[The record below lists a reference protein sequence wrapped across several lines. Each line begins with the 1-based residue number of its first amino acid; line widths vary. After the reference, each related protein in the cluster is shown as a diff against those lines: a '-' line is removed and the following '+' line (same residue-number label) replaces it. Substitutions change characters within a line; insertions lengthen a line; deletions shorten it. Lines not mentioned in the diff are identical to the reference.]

1 MFLFRT
7 LIVVAFLYTLRS
19 GTAKLP
25 GIGLTPQQL
34 SDTVWETSAP
44 EQAKALGRF
53 TERFGAPAEGYPKRI
68 ATLLSD
74 FRDGAWTRKLNT
86 PFLGEPLEIAAAIRK
101 FPEIKSIIAAP
112 DIAENGELYQ
122 RIFEGIYPTLV
133 LEQGPTNFRLVSSSN
148 VGNCQIL
155 AKAKEA
161 TLVQCP

>member
-25 GIGLTPQQL
+25 GIGLTPQEL
-34 SDTVWETSAP
+34 SDSVWEKSAP
-44 EQAKALGRF
+44 EQVKALGRF
-53 TERFGAPAEGYPKRI
+53 TERFGKPGEGYQKRI
-68 ATLLSD
+68 ATLMSD
-74 FRDGAWTRKLNT
+74 FRDGLWDRKLNT
-86 PFLGEPLEIAAAIRK
+86 PWLGEPLEIASAIRN
-101 FPEIKSIIAAP
+101 FPEIKSIIVAP

-122 RIFEGIYPTLV
+122 RIFEGIYPILV
-133 LEQGPTNFRLVSSSN
+133 LEQGSTTFRLVSSSN

-155 AKAKEA
+155 ATAKEA

>member
-1 MFLFRT
+1 MFLVRT

-25 GIGLTPQQL
+25 GINLTPQEL
-34 SDTVWETSAP
+34 SDTVWEKSAP
-44 EQAKALGRF
+44 EQVKTMGRF
-53 TERFGAPAEGYPKRI
+53 TERFGRPAEGYPKRI
-68 ATLLSD
+68 ATLLSAC
-74 FRDGAWTRKLNT
+74 RDGLWNRKLNA
-86 PFLGEPLEIAAAIRK
+86 PFLGEPLEIASVIRK
-101 FPEIKSIIAAP
+101 FPEIKSIIVAA

-133 LEQGPTNFRLVSSSN
+133 LEQGSTNFRLVSSSN

-155 AKAKEA
+155 ATAKEA

>member
-7 LIVVAFLYTLRS
+7 LMVVAFLYTLRS

-34 SDTVWETSAP
+34 SDTVWETSVP
-44 EQAKALGRF
+44 EQVKALGGF
-53 TERFGAPAEGYPKRI
+53 TERFGAPAEGYPKRM

-74 FRDGAWTRKLNT
+74 FRDGVWTQKLNT
-86 PFLGEPLEIAAAIRK
+86 PFIGEPLKIASAIRK
-101 FPEIKSIIAAP
+101 FPEIKSIIVGP

-133 LEQGPTNFRLVSSSN
+133 LEQGSTNIRLVSSSN

-155 AKAKEA
+155 ATAKEA